1 MSTLARLNLVLLGAL
16 LAGACNQ
23 HGGRVYAA
31 SQEPVVNNGIPPS
44 RRSVTER
51 SKRDAIDA
59 GEPRPRRHPRLPDE
73 DTSGE
78 GFYEPIIDINVAAVG
93 AKVVFRF
100 RAREVSGEV
109 YEPTVKSIELWK
121 KGDKQ
126 LTCEFRSSGVRLSEW
141 QYGAVLERFEN
152 LRCIPLTAGDYEL
165 NVRGLGG
172 SGRIQVRVDEQGRV
186 TALPWYGQS
195 KLPWDGK

>member
-1 MSTLARLNLVLLGAL
+1 MSTLARPNVVLLGAL
-16 LAGACNQ
+16 LAAACNQ
-23 HGGRVYAA
+23 QSGRVHAA
-31 SQEPVVNNGIPPS
+31 SQEPAANSGIPPS
-44 RRSVTER
+44 RQSVTER
-51 SKRDAIDA
+51 SNRNAIDA

-78 GFYEPIIDINVAAVG
+78 GFYEPIIDISLVAVG

-121 KGDKQ
+121 KGEKQ
-126 LTCEFRSSGVRLSEW
+126 LTCELRSSGVRLREW
-141 QYGAVLERFEN
+141 QYGAVLEGFEIP
-152 LRCIPLTAGDYEL
+152 RCIPLTAGDYEL

>member
-16 LAGACNQ
+16 LSGACNH
-23 HGGRVYAA
+23 HGDRVYAA
-31 SQEPVVNNGIPPS
+31 SREPAANNGSPS
-44 RRSVTER
+44 FRQSVTER
-51 SKRDAIDA
+51 SKRDVIDA
-59 GEPRPRRHPRLPDE
+59 GEPRSRRHPRLPDE
-73 DTSGE
+73 DKSGE

-121 KGDKQ
+121 KGEKQ
-126 LTCEFRSSGVRLSEW
+126 LTCELRSSGVRLREW
-141 QYGAVLERFEN
+141 QYGAVLEGFEN
-152 LRCIPLTAGDYEL
+152 SRCIPLTAGDYEL

>member
-152 LRCIPLTAGDYEL
+152 ISIRAGAAAEPQTAEVIFQAVIFNMINHHSVNKRYTVE
-165 NVRGLGG
+165 NRGAFFFNG
-172 SGRIQVRVDEQGRV
+172 
-186 TALPWYGQS
+186 A
-195 KLPWDGK
+195 